1 MMKIPPSSLS
11 QRDEQVI
18 AGKYQAQSPFSK
30 DFQKDDN
37 SIAEVFTKLIDQG
50 KIMEMIANQQKELDN
65 LRN

>member
-18 AGKYQAQSPFSK
+18 AGKYQAQSPFTK
-30 DFQKDDN
+30 DSQKDDN